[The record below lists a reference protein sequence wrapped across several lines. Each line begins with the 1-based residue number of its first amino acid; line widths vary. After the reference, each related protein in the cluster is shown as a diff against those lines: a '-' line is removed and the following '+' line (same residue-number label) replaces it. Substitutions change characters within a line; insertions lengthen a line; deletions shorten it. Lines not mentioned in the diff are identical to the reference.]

1 MTLTQKC
8 FAVIMVLL
16 LFGMILSLVKKGKLR
31 EEYSWIWILTGV
43 LLLVLVFF
51 YDVIIL
57 ITRMIGAVTPT
68 TALFIFG
75 IIFLML
81 VCLHFAVKI
90 SELTTHVKNLA
101 QEVSLLRAYR
111 DMGDSPNR

>member
-16 LFGMILSLVKKGKLR
+16 LLGMIIYLVKKGKLR
-31 EEYSWIWILTGV
+31 EEYSWIWMLTGF
-43 LLLVLVFF
+43 LLLALVFF
-51 YDVIIL
+51 YDVLIL
-57 ITRMIGAVTPT
+57 ITGMIGAVMPT

-75 IIFLML
+75 IIFLIL
-81 VCLHFAVKI
+81 VSLHFAVKI
-90 SELTTHVKNLA
+90 SELTTQVKNLA

-111 DMGDSPNR
+111 DLGD